1 MNLIEY
7 KKINE
12 DTISLNLNEFEII
25 YKLSKDFNQPNISYR
40 ICYKILKDLNHPV
53 SLTLLIKLTTS
64 NVFNGISEILVNKNG
79 EELSILE
86 SVILCVSFINLVVF
100 KIENDIEN
108 LNKDIIEKFNK
119 NQGYI

>member
-40 ICYKILKDLNHPV
+40 ICYKILKDFNHPV
-53 SLTLLIKLTTS
+53 SLNLLIKLTTS
-64 NVFNGISEILVNKNG
+64 NVFDGISEILVNKNG

>member
-12 DTISLNLNEFEII
+12 DNISLNLNEFEII

-40 ICYKILKDLNHPV
+40 ICYKILKDFNHPV
-53 SLTLLIKLTTS
+53 SLNLLIKLTTS

>member
-12 DTISLNLNEFEII
+12 DNISLNLNEFEII

>member
-1 MNLIEY
+1 MNFIEY
-7 KKINE
+7 KKIDE
-12 DTISLNLNEFEII
+12 DTISLNLNEFEIV

-40 ICYKILKDLNHPV
+40 ICYKILKDFNHPV
-53 SLTLLIKLTTS
+53 SINLLIKLTTT
-64 NVFNGISEILVNKNG
+64 NVFVGISEILVNKNG

-86 SVILCVSFINLVVF
+86 SVVLCVSFINLVVF

-108 LNKDIIEKFNK
+108 LNKDIIENFNK